1 MIIEKKIKSKIK
13 YMKLKLSAFLF
24 LGVGLGAVTAQESVN
39 ATGGN
44 ASGSGGSV
52 SYSIGQVTYQTLTAN
67 NVTVTQGVQQ
77 PIEISVVTML
87 EEAKNISLSLSVF
100 PNPSVDHLTLLIGE
114 FEISNLTYQLYDI
127 NGKILQNEQIT
138 GNSINIATSNL
149 APANYFVKVM
159 QGNKEVKTFKITKN

>member
-1 MIIEKKIKSKIK
+1 MIIEKKIKSKMK

-77 PIEISVVTML
+77 PFEISVVTML
-87 EEAKNISLSLSVF
+87 EEAKDINLSVSVF
-100 PNPSVDHLTLLIGE
+100 PNPSTDHLTLLIGE
-114 FEISNLTYQLYDI
+114 FEISNLSYQLYDI

-138 GNSINIATSNL
+138 GNSMNIATSNL